1 MNEMGDFMLTCPKC
15 GSEYGYDDGTAYNC
29 PECGHIWTD
38 LSIENAKVKDSVG
51 NELQNGDDVV
61 VTVDIKLGKDI
72 LKRGT
77 KAKGIR
83 ILDEEYNGHDID
95 GKVDK
100 FGTIYLKSSVVKKL

>member
-1 MNEMGDFMLTCPKC
+1 MHTCPSC
-15 GSEYGYDDGTAYNC
+15 GSEYGYDDGTCYNC

-38 LSIENAKVKDSVG
+38 LSIEDSKVKDSVG
-51 NELQNGDDVV
+51 NELQNGDDV
-61 VTVDIKLGKDI
+61 TIIVDLKLGKDT

-83 ILDEEYNGHDID
+83 ILDEDYNGHDID

-100 FGTIYLKSSVVKKL
+100 FGSIYLKSSIVKKL